1 MAQHPTNDGHCRLP
15 DPSSCR
21 CNAIGA
27 PRARPRSACNVQR
40 EAPRGLAYYRYVGF
54 QFTSTGVIKYV
65 DNAIDAAFWCAPHA
79 LGCGLDAVC
88 FRLFV
93 ALVQSYHIHT
103 LSAIIHT
110 FSASS
115 MHTHIPTSTFHGS
128 LPVTQIPLSIRFL
141 RSSITVSR
149 LSISIFRLSVPLF
162 RLSVPLFRLSV
173 PAVALHSLEGSTS
186 ASLPADPI
194 RRNAATQC
202 RLLRRVAPCS
212 AICHATGCTLLRH
225 LSRHRLHRV
234 APSGWTCC

>member
-1 MAQHPTNDGHCRLP
+1 MSGAASNDGHCRLP

-27 PRARPRSACNVQR
+27 PRPAPARAPHVTRSAKRQG
-40 EAPRGLAYYRYVGF
+40 ADYYRYVGF

-79 LGCGLDAVC
+79 LVCGLDAFC

-93 ALVQSYHIHT
+93 PWCNCIHT
-103 LSAIIHT
+103 LSAVIHT

-115 MHTHIPTSTFHGS
+115 MHTHIPASTFHES
-128 LPVTQIPLSIRFL
+128 LPVTQIPLSIRLL

-149 LSISIFRLSVPLF
+149 LTIYLFRLSVPLF

-173 PAVALHSLEGSTS
+173 SAVAQHSLEGSTS
-186 ASLPADPI
+186 ASLLADSI
-194 RRNAATQC
+194 RSDPKERCDPVPSVTPP
-202 RLLRRVAPCS
+202 VAPCC
-212 AICHATGCTLLRH
+212 A
-225 LSRHRLHRV
+225 
-234 APSGWTCC
+234 SGWTCC